1 MFVALMQTPDA
12 SSVASVGLLPRKS
25 PTLACE
31 VYDFRLRSVA
41 LLHRKSA
48 TVGLW
53 ADDPKKNYD
62 FAPKNG
68 MDFAGNWKNSRIF
81 AAHLGRRCRTWGMNR
96 QRP

>member
-1 MFVALMQTPDA
+1 MFVALMQTSDA

-25 PTLACE
+25 ATLACE

-53 ADDPKKNYD
+53 ADDPKKTM
-62 FAPKNG
+62 PLRQKTEWTLQEIG
-68 MDFAGNWKNSRIF
+68 RIVVS
-81 AAHLGRRCRTWGMNR
+81 LQRTWDAGAGHGA
-96 QRP
+96 